1 MELAKYVTAISLDQ
15 KEVHF
20 LGILTIYLNK
30 IWRLLLRIP
39 AIYKSIIL
47 GV

>member
-20 LGILTIYLNK
+20 LGF
-30 IWRLLLRIP
+30 LR
-39 AIYKSIIL
+39 YQYNTYFKKTS
-47 GV
+47 